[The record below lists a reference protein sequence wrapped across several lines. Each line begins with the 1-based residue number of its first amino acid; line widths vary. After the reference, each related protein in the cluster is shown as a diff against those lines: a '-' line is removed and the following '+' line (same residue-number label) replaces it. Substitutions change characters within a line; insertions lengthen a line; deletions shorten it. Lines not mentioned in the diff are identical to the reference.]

1 VVRTIADLTGELERL
16 AEREDVDVTVH
27 AEADGMLLEAVRG
40 LAETAGCASDG
51 ERLVAA
57 YLRATG
63 QTEPQDVVAGSHTEP
78 LPLDD
83 SSPLDG

>member
-1 VVRTIADLTGELERL
+1 VRTIGDLIQEMQQL
-16 AEREDVDVTVH
+16 AEREAVDVTVH
-27 AEADGMLLEAVRG
+27 AEADGMLLEAVRA
-40 LAETAGCASDG
+40 LAETAGCAPDG

-63 QTEPQDVVAGSHTEP
+63 QADNEVISAPHTEP

-83 SSPLDG
+83 RAALDG